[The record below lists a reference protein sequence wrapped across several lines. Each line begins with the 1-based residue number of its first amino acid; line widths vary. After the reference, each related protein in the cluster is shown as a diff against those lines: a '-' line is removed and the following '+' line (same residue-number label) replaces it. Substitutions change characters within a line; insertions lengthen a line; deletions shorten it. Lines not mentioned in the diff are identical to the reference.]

1 LSANATIVGSGN
13 CNIRSSLTSKIQQTG
28 VIKMTFLKMAGA
40 TALLTLLPVTT
51 MAQTAPSAGE
61 CDAWFA
67 KAATTMLIHHD

>member
-1 LSANATIVGSGN
+1 
-13 CNIRSSLTSKIQQTG
+13 
-28 VIKMTFLKMAGA
+28 MTFLKMVGA

-67 KAATTMLIHHD
+67 KADKNKADYIMTKQAFVDACGKGSLGMPSN